1 MAHPMKYIF
10 EYDNVAEE
18 LDGILGYAL
27 KRITVDT
34 KHYEG
39 EGLAIEFPFTA
50 SLSGTVANVS
60 LYHTDDNWMIAK
72 VREMGVVTYHRWRH
86 NASLSPSSKI
96 ENIVTG
102 LRNKIPNTSI
112 YYPLAGAFNK
122 ARLVEAKGTDRTP
135 EDEQVYEI
143 SYCTISDTPSGEVPW
158 TKTASEFVLKVKDF
172 DEDVERCMKAFT
184 PNTDKGY
191 PHTSKISYSDVDEL
205 IYRLMNHADSL
216 DPNWRLIQFKAVR
229 MTSGRE
235 RFIKLCKL
243 KGRDVSRMEYPDFRG
258 KDVLLNDTFCSPQFG
273 LYLLETVNERK

>member
-1 MAHPMKYIF
+1 MAHPTKYHF
-10 EYDNVAEE
+10 EYSAIAEE
-18 LDGILGYAL
+18 LDDELGYAL
-27 KRITVDT
+27 ERIAVDT

-39 EGLAIEFPFTA
+39 NGLTIEFPFTA
-50 SLSGTVANVS
+50 SLSGTIANIS
-60 LYHTDDNWMIAK
+60 LYHTDQNVMIAK
-72 VREMGVVTYHRWRH
+72 VREMGVVSYYRWRH
-86 NASLSPSSKI
+86 HAHLSPSTKM
-96 ENIVTG
+96 ENIIKA
-102 LRNKIPNTSI
+102 LRTHIGDTSI
-112 YYPLAGAFNK
+112 YYPLVGALNK
-122 ARLVEAKGTDRTP
+122 AKMVEAKGDDSTP

-143 SYCTISDTPSGEVPW
+143 SYCTISDTPSSEVPW
-158 TKTASEFVLKVKDF
+158 TKTADEQVLRVKDF
-172 DEDVERCMKAFT
+172 DDDVERFMKAFI

-216 DPNWRLIQFKAVR
+216 DSNWRLIQFKAVR

-258 KDVLLNDTFCSPQFG
+258 KDVLLNDTFCSPQYG